1 MKRLILIFL
10 LGLTLQAPADNTL
23 LTQPGLKIL
32 ALGNSYTDN
41 YFNLLKEFTDN
52 SGSDVSDMCLYKIS
66 RSFATFKAWLDMYE
80 DKDIY
85 NYYFYKTLGGLNASV
100 QQGTGKAGDGTLLRK
115 ALTDEQ
121 WDLILIQAS
130 STEATDYDAWVNN
143 GYLDRLLQLLKEQQP
158 QAKIG
163 FVMSHSYWDDY
174 AMNYQHSSLERW
186 KLIAGAAKQLM
197 EHYDIELVVPCG
209 TAVENLRAS
218 TQNNDYDLT
227 LDGTHLDYGLSR
239 YAAAAC
245 CYETLIAPRS
255 GISAMGN
262 PMRHTISPSTTSK
275 YPSVDVTDANAPI
288 AQRAALLAVS
298 DPYGL
303 NNPEEDVIT
312 ITDMGSGH
320 GVCTYSSSY
329 DLDFSKVSGKD
340 FKAYIASGY
349 NATSGKV
356 TAVRVKTVP
365 AGTGLFIK
373 GKAGTYKITRR
384 PTSSDYVNL
393 LVGVPET
400 VWLTQTDG
408 TYTTYVL
415 ARKDGEIGFYAL
427 SQDGDFGPHKAY
439 LQLPTSLVS
448 QANTVG
454 ISCDDEEKTDGI
466 GCTEIEGN
474 TAPIY
479 TLSGVRMTGRQLPK
493 GLYIVRGKKMVIK

>member
-10 LGLTLQAPADNTL
+10 LGLTLQASADTTL

-100 QQGTGKAGDGTLLRK
+100 QQGTGKAGDGTILRN
-115 ALTDEQ
+115 ALNGEQ

-130 STEATDYDAWVNN
+130 STEATDYDAWVSN

-340 FKAYIASGY
+340 LKAYIASGY
-349 NATSGKV
+349 NATTGKV
-356 TAVRVKTVP
+356 TAVRVKTAP

-427 SQDGDFGPHKAY
+427 AQDGDFGPHKAY